1 MSSKGIGHDGFKSKV
16 IGKLIPIRDNVLVTD
31 MEFGERKIG
40 MFVLPSD
47 DGKSEGVR
55 HRWARVWAVG
65 AEQKDVKVGDWIL
78 LEHGRWTRGV
88 TVVQEDGSEIIIRRA
103 DLNGILMVSDGKP
116 DENILNTFSGH
127 SKVEHQQWDPAS
139 FASPSFEQ

>member
-16 IGKLIPIRDNVLVTD
+16 IGKLIPIRDHILLTD

-65 AEQKDVKVGDWIL
+65 PEQKDIKVGEWVL
-78 LEHGRWTRGV
+78 LEHGRWTRGI
-88 TVVQEDGSEIIIRRA
+88 TVEENGEDIIVRRA
-103 DLNGILMVSDGKP
+103 DNKAILLISDERP
-116 DENILNTFSGH
+116 DENTLNTFGGH